1 MKFFII
7 SVIVIYKQVKS
18 RKFDKIYPHEIKQNR
33 KPLTRQ
39 NLFLKE
45 ITKNAP
51 DRSPHNHFHEEFA
64 KWVTNSVNNMI

>member
-1 MKFFII
+1 M
-7 SVIVIYKQVKS
+7 KS
-18 RKFDKIYPHEIKQNR
+18 RKFDKIQLPEIKQNR

-51 DRSPHNHFHEEFA
+51 NCGPHNHFHKEFV
-64 KWVTNSVNNMI
+64 K